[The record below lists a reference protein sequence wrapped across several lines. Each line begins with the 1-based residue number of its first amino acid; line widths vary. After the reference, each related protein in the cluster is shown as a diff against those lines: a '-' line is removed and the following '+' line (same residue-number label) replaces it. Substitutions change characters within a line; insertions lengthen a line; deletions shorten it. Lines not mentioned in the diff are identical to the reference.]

1 MKINVV
7 PSFKAQIEAA
17 ARSLKD
23 APGDHVVIEGAD
35 NAMLVKLT
43 SPMGDQMRA
52 ERRVLFPQ
60 TIEGVLYLVCIAKR
74 RSPVRRSAE
83 TVKDVS

>member
-1 MKINVV
+1 MKVNVV

-17 ARSLKD
+17 AKLLKD
-23 APGDHVVIEGAD
+23 APEDHVLIQGAD
-35 NAMLVKLT
+35 NAMLVRAA
-43 SPMGDQMRA
+43 SPKGDQMRA

-74 RSPVRRSAE
+74 R
-83 TVKDVS
+83 